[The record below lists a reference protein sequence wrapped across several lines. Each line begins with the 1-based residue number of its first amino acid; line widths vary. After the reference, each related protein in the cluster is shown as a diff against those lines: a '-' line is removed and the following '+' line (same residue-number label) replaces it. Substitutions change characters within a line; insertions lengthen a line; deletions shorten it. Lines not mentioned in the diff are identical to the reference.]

1 MENQYFLNL
10 YNKYI
15 ETLTKDPDEVNL
27 FHKKYIAP
35 LYEKDFAAG
44 DEMEKLFIEAMI
56 AVGKRDF
63 ENGCMMMIKFF
74 QDKQ

>member
-15 ETLTKDPDEVNL
+15 EKLTGDPDEVNL

-63 ENGCMMMIKFF
+63 ENGCMMIMGSWK
-74 QDKQ
+74 DKQ